1 MPIRKFKVSKV
12 QIIGVGINQ
21 KVVVDRELVK
31 DPEDAEAATMNA
43 GLDWALLRTRYAIA
57 DLPEGIVEGAS
68 VYMTDSPTP

>member
-12 QIIGVGINQ
+12 QVIGVGINQ

-43 GLDWALLRTRYAIA
+43 GLDWAVLRTRYAIT
-57 DLPEGIVEGAS
+57 DVPEGIVEGET
-68 VYMTDSPTP
+68 VYMTDSPAP